1 MAGSGQQSKVKGT
14 RSVEEIRRDISVTR
28 TRTAAFIEGLAEDY
42 HPKAIKHRFVE
53 DARTA
58 AQDRYET
65 VRDGL
70 VSQVKDDEGQWRVD
84 RLKLAGAVS
93 AAGAFG
99 ILVLR
104 AIVGRL
110 TGATARRKFQKSQA
124 KAAKTASKTA
134 KKAAR
139 TAKKTARKTAKTA
152 KKDARK
158 TAKAAKKQARRA
170 SK

>member
-1 MAGSGQQSKVKGT
+1 MAGSGQQSKMKGT

-58 AQDRYET
+58 AQDKYET

-139 TAKKTARKTAKTA
+139 TAKKTAKTA

>member
-58 AQDRYET
+58 AQDKYET

-139 TAKKTARKTAKTA
+139 TAKKTAKTA

>member
-58 AQDRYET
+58 AQDKYET

-139 TAKKTARKTAKTA
+139 TAKKTA